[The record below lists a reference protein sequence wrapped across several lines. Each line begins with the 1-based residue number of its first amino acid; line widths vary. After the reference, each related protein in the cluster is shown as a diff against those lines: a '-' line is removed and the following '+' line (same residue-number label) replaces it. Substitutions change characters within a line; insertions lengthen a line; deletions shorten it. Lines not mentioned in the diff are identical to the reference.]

1 MPLRS
6 LNDYDALDSAD
17 ATDADLHVE
26 NGLITDGNGNTVEI
40 GDIQTGAVSWGNRD
54 EGVDRVKDATPTGN
68 LEVRNQAPYVDGY
81 GEVELTNSAHRRTIT
96 QIGNTDGNDG
106 DLRTDANG
114 SLTIRFE
121 GTVSK
126 SDSNT
131 ATTTYSTTGTNV
143 LYATFPSVSGTVT
156 GFGASGG
163 TNFNVGE
170 NHSGTIEAG
179 TPWGTSDTDSFDAS
193 VSALVQPAGTD
204 ATGYEG
210 DQVSLTVDIDTA
222 ESGED
227 FEAEVTATTRYDTT
241 ETQTRTVTL
250 F

>member
-143 LYATFPSVSGTVT
+143 LYATFPRSRGQS
-156 GFGASGG
+156 
-163 TNFNVGE
+163 
-170 NHSGTIEAG
+170 
-179 TPWGTSDTDSFDAS
+179 
-193 VSALVQPAGTD
+193 
-204 ATGYEG
+204 
-210 DQVSLTVDIDTA
+210 QVSVQAA
-222 ESGED
+222 ERTSTSAKITPALSKPAHRGGR
-227 FEAEVTATTRYDTT
+227 AIRIVSTPRYRHSSSPPAPTPQGTRATK
-241 ETQTRTVTL
+241 
-250 F
+250 